1 MITRRDFA
9 RTLTAVGTASLIGLP
24 PITSAA
30 EPPPETKRIR
40 LPNRPSLCEA
50 PAYVAEELLRGE
62 GFTDIAYVKK
72 DENKT
77 YDALAA
83 GETDLG
89 VLFSPPM
96 ILRMDAGDPIVF
108 LGGVHIG
115 CAELFVNER
124 IRTTRDL
131 KGKTVAIDGLR
142 DSGHALTAIIAAHV
156 GLQPERDIVWAIHK
170 LADYPQLLASGKVDA
185 FLTGPPQVQE
195 LHARKIG
202 RTLVNMLTDRP
213 WSQYYCC
220 MLVANK
226 EFVRRYPVATKRA
239 MRAILKASEM
249 CALQPEKVAGSL
261 VDKGYVERNDYA
273 VQAMKEI
280 VYGKWREYDPEDAVR
295 FYALRLYEG
304 GMIKSNP
311 QKILAQG
318 TDWRFLNE
326 LKKELKG

>member
-1 MITRRDFA
+1 MNSRRQFLKGAASIGIGTLVGLSA
-9 RTLTAVGTASLIGLP
+9 RQV
-24 PITSAA
+24 AA
-30 EPPPETKRIR
+30 EPPLETKRIR
-40 LPNRPSLCEA
+40 LPNRPVMCEA
-50 PAYVAEELLRGE
+50 PGYVAEELLRGE
-62 GFTDIAYVKK
+62 GFTDITYPKK
-72 DENKT
+72 DVSKV
-77 YDALAA
+77 YDALAT
-83 GETDLG
+83 GDVDIG
-89 VLFSPPM
+89 VLFGPPM

-108 LGGVHIG
+108 LGGIHVG

-131 KGKTVAIDGLR
+131 KGKTVALAGFR
-142 DSGHALTAIIAAHV
+142 DAGHTLTTIIAAHV
-156 GLQPERDIVWAIHK
+156 GLNPEKDINWVIHPY
-170 LADYPQLLASGKVDA
+170 ADFPQLLANGKVDA
-185 FLTGPPQVQE
+185 FLAGPPMVQE
-195 LHARKIG
+195 MRARKIG
-202 RTLVNMLTDRP
+202 RTLVNLLTDRP
-213 WSQYYCC
+213 WSRYYCC

-239 MRAILKASEM
+239 MRAILKASEL
-249 CALQPEKVAGSL
+249 CALQPEKTAAFL

-280 VYGKWREYDPEDAVR
+280 VYGKWREFDPEDAVR

>member
-1 MITRRDFA
+1 MIRRRHFLKGA
-9 RTLTAVGTASLIGLP
+9 ASLGTGTLLGF
-24 PITSAA
+24 SAKSVGA

-40 LPNRPSLCEA
+40 LPNRPSMCEA
-50 PAYVAEELLRGE
+50 PAYVAEELLRAE
-62 GFTDIAYVKK
+62 GFTDITYLKK
-72 DENKT
+72 EEGESA
-77 YDALAA
+77 DALAA
-83 GETDLG
+83 GGVDIG
-89 VLFSPPM
+89 VLFGPPM
-96 ILRMDAGDPIVF
+96 ILRVDTGDPLVF
-108 LGGVHIG
+108 LGGIHVG
-115 CAELFVNER
+115 CAEVFVNER

-131 KGKTVAIDGLR
+131 KGKTVAIAGLR
-142 DSGHALTAIIAAHV
+142 DSGHSLTTIIAAHV
-156 GLQPERDIVWAIHK
+156 GLKPERDIAWAVHPY
-170 LADYPQLLASGKVDA
+170 ADFPGLLANGKIDA
-185 FLTGPPQVQE
+185 FLAGPPMVQE
-195 LHARKIG
+195 VRARKIG
-202 RTLVNMLTDRP
+202 RTLLNLLTDRP

-249 CALQPEKVAGSL
+249 CALQPERVAAFL
-261 VDKGYVERNDYA
+261 VDKGFVERHDYA

-280 VYGKWREYDPEDAVR
+280 VYGKWREFDPEDAVR
-295 FYALRLYEG
+295 FYALRLYEA